1 MKNHKF
7 RLWNK
12 KANDFVRG
20 SLNEIA
26 HFDLIRLSNYING
39 NRFYNLD
46 EFEIQ
51 QFTGLF
57 DKNNVPIYEGDIV
70 TCRMQDAQTAIQ
82 KKFYAGII
90 HWNHSYWAVGEYKLF
105 IMDDKDFRVIGN
117 VFQNPELIA

>member
-7 RLWNK
+7 RAWDKDLNQFEYF
-12 KANDFVRG
+12 DFD
-20 SLNEIA
+20 SFMPCYSIE
-26 HFDLIRLSNYING
+26 S
-39 NRFYNLD
+39 

-57 DKNNVPIYEGDIV
+57 DKNGVPIYEGDIV
-70 TCRMQDAQTAIQ
+70 TCRMQYAQTAIQ
-82 KKFYAGII
+82 KKLYAGIV